1 MSVDGSSNVVD
12 RGSVGLGAL
21 LRNREFRLIWLIG
34 ASTNTLRWLEILAV
48 GVVVFDMTGSP
59 LQVAFMIILRFLPMA
74 LIGAFTGVVAERF
87 NRRLFQIFSTGFM
100 MATSV
105 LLTILAFG
113 GYLNLWIIGLSVVL
127 NGLFWTT
134 DNPIRRTLLGEV
146 VQPAQIGIAMS
157 LDTVTNSITRFLGPL
172 VGGLFLEFAGLEGVF
187 LVGAILYACALGL
200 AFLVRT
206 DPGQHKH
213 GHGGIFSFLTDGIRV
228 LQTNRVLVGVLA
240 ITVIYNLWAFPFVSM
255 IPVIGKDVLGLS
267 PLPVGLLVS
276 AEGAG
281 TLIGALLVLLTRSV
295 AHYRRLYTLGLSIS
309 LVMALIYS
317 QMGSFFPSGIF
328 LALEGIGAGFFAAMQ
343 AALVLL
349 NTPPQM
355 RSRMMGLLSVCV
367 GLCALGFL
375 HIGLLAAWVGAQNAV
390 LICTAEGLIALI
402 LVCWTWPEIIARQT
416 LPSSTSR
423 SE

>member
-1 MSVDGSSNVVD
+1 MSVDEHRNIDD
-12 RGSVGLGAL
+12 RGPVGLGEL

-34 ASTNTLRWLEILAV
+34 AASNTLRWLEILAV

-59 LQVAFMIILRFLPMA
+59 FQVAFMIILRFLPMA
-74 LIGAFTGVVAERF
+74 LMGAFTGVVAERV
-87 NRRLFQIFSTGFM
+87 NRRVFLILSLVFM
-100 MATSV
+100 LGTSV
-105 LLTILAFG
+105 MLTLLAFG
-113 GYLNLWIIGLSVVL
+113 GYLNLWVIGLSVVL

-146 VQPAQIGIAMS
+146 VRPAQIGIAMS
-157 LDTVTNSITRFLGPL
+157 LDTVTNSTTRFLGPL
-172 VGGLFLEFAGLEGVF
+172 VGGIFLEFAGLEGVF
-187 LVGAILYACALGL
+187 LVGAVLYAGALLL
-200 AFLVRT
+200 ACVTQPVSARQHREHRGMFNFLA
-206 DPGQHKH
+206 
-213 GHGGIFSFLTDGIRV
+213 DGIRV

-295 AHYRRLYTLGLSIS
+295 AHYRRLYTFGLGIS
-309 LVMALIYS
+309 LAMALIYS
-317 QMGSFFPSGIF
+317 QMGSFLPSGAF
-328 LALEGIGAGFFAAMQ
+328 LALEGIGAGIFAAMQ

-375 HIGLLAAWVGAQNAV
+375 HIGLLADWVGAQNAV
-390 LICTAEGLIALI
+390 LICTAEGLVALF

-416 LPSSTSR
+416 LPTTDP
-423 SE
+423 

>member
-1 MSVDGSSNVVD
+1 
-12 RGSVGLGAL
+12 LGEL

-34 ASTNTLRWLEILAV
+34 AATNTLRWLEILAV
-48 GVVVFDMTGSP
+48 GVVVFDLTGSP
-59 LQVAFMIILRFLPMA
+59 FQVAFMVILRFAPMA

-87 NRRLFQIFSTGFM
+87 NRRLFQILSLGFM
-100 MATSV
+100 MTTSIV
-105 LLTILAFG
+105 LTVLVFG
-113 GYLNLWIIGLSVVL
+113 GHLNLWVIGISVVL

-157 LDTVTNSITRFLGPL
+157 LDTVTNSTTRFLGPL
-172 VGGLFLEFAGLEGVF
+172 VGGIFLEFAGLEGVF
-187 LVGAILYACALGL
+187 LVGAIFYGSALGL
-200 AFLVRT
+200 ALLVHAVP
-206 DPGQHKH
+206 DQQNP
-213 GHGGIFSFLTDGIRV
+213 GHGSIFSFLTDGIKV

-295 AHYRRLYTLGLSIS
+295 AHYRRLYTFGLSLS

-317 QMGSFFPSGIF
+317 QMGAFVPSGVF
-328 LALEGIGAGFFAAMQ
+328 LVLEGIGAGFFAAMQ

-349 NTPPQM
+349 NTPPEM

-375 HIGLLAAWVGAQNAV
+375 HIGLLADWVGAQNAV

-402 LVCWTWPEIIARQT
+402 LVCLTWPEIIARQT
-416 LPSSTSR
+416 LPSSST
-423 SE
+423 

>member
-1 MSVDGSSNVVD
+1 VSVDEHRTIDSQTP
-12 RGSVGLGAL
+12 VGLRDL

-34 ASTNTLRWLEILAV
+34 AATNTLRWLEILAV
-48 GVVVFDMTGSP
+48 GVVVFDLTGSP
-59 LQVAFMIILRFLPMA
+59 FQVAFMVILRFAPMA

-87 NRRLFQIFSTGFM
+87 NRRLFQILSLGFM
-100 MATSV
+100 MTTSIV
-105 LLTILAFG
+105 LTVLVFG
-113 GYLNLWIIGLSVVL
+113 GYLNLWVIGISVVL

-157 LDTVTNSITRFLGPL
+157 LDTVTNSTTRFLGPL
-172 VGGLFLEFAGLEGVF
+172 VGGIFLEFAGLEGVF
-187 LVGAILYACALGL
+187 LVGAIFYGSALGL
-200 AFLVRT
+200 ALLVHAVP
-206 DPGQHKH
+206 DQQNP
-213 GHGGIFSFLTDGIRV
+213 GHGSIFSFLTDGIKV

-295 AHYRRLYTLGLSIS
+295 AHYRRLYTFGLSLS
-309 LVMALIYS
+309 LAMALIYS
-317 QMGSFFPSGIF
+317 QMGAFVPSGVF
-328 LALEGIGAGFFAAMQ
+328 LVLEGIGAGFFAAMQ

-349 NTPPQM
+349 NTPPEM

-375 HIGLLAAWVGAQNAV
+375 HIGLLADWVGAQNAV
-390 LICTAEGLIALI
+390 LICTAEGLVALI
-402 LVCWTWPEIIARQT
+402 LVCLTWPEIIARQT
-416 LPSSTSR
+416 LPSSST
-423 SE
+423 

>member
-1 MSVDGSSNVVD
+1 VSVDEHRTIDTRSP
-12 RGSVGLGAL
+12 VGLGEL

-34 ASTNTLRWLEILAV
+34 AATNTLRWLEILAV
-48 GVVVFDMTGSP
+48 GVVVFDLTGSP
-59 LQVAFMIILRFLPMA
+59 FQVAFMVILRFAPMA
-74 LIGAFTGVVAERF
+74 LIGAFTGVVAEQF
-87 NRRLFQIFSTGFM
+87 NRRLFQILSLGFM
-100 MATSV
+100 LTTSIV
-105 LLTILAFG
+105 LTVLVFG
-113 GYLNLWIIGLSVVL
+113 GYLNLWVIGISVVL

-157 LDTVTNSITRFLGPL
+157 LDTVTNSTTRFLGPL
-172 VGGLFLEFAGLEGVF
+172 VGGIFLEFAGLEGVF
-187 LVGAILYACALGL
+187 LVGAIFYASALGL
-200 AFLVRT
+200 ALLVHAVP
-206 DPGQHKH
+206 DQQNP
-213 GHGGIFSFLTDGIRV
+213 GHGSIFSFLTDGIKV

-295 AHYRRLYTLGLSIS
+295 AHYRRLYTFGLSLS
-309 LVMALIYS
+309 LAMALIYS
-317 QMGSFFPSGIF
+317 QMGEFVPSGVF
-328 LALEGIGAGFFAAMQ
+328 LVLEGIGAGFFAAMQ

-349 NTPPQM
+349 NTPPEM

-375 HIGLLAAWVGAQNAV
+375 HIGLLADWVGAQNAV

-402 LVCWTWPEIIARQT
+402 LVCLTWPEIIARQT
-416 LPSSTSR
+416 LPSSST
-423 SE
+423 

>member
-1 MSVDGSSNVVD
+1 MSVDEHRNIDD
-12 RGSVGLGAL
+12 RGPVGLGEL

-34 ASTNTLRWLEILAV
+34 AASNTLRWLEILAV

-59 LQVAFMIILRFLPMA
+59 FQVAFMIILRFLPMA
-74 LIGAFTGVVAERF
+74 LMGAFTGVVAERV
-87 NRRLFQIFSTGFM
+87 NRRVFLILSLVFM
-100 MATSV
+100 LGTSV
-105 LLTILAFG
+105 MLTLLAFG
-113 GYLNLWIIGLSVVL
+113 GYLNLWVIGLSVVL

-146 VQPAQIGIAMS
+146 VRPAQIGIAMS
-157 LDTVTNSITRFLGPL
+157 LDTVTNSTTRFLGPL
-172 VGGLFLEFAGLEGVF
+172 VGGIFLEFAGLEGVF
-187 LVGAILYACALGL
+187 LVGAVLYAGALLL
-200 AFLVRT
+200 ACVTQPVSARQHREHRSMFNFLA
-206 DPGQHKH
+206 
-213 GHGGIFSFLTDGIRV
+213 DGIRV

-295 AHYRRLYTLGLSIS
+295 AHYRRLYTFGLGIS
-309 LVMALIYS
+309 LAMALIYS
-317 QMGSFFPSGIF
+317 QLGSFLPSGAF
-328 LALEGIGAGFFAAMQ
+328 LALEGIGAGIFAAMQ

-375 HIGLLAAWVGAQNAV
+375 HIGLLADWVGVQNAV
-390 LICTAEGLIALI
+390 LICTAEGLVALF

-416 LPSSTSR
+416 LPTTDP
-423 SE
+423 

>member
-1 MSVDGSSNVVD
+1 MSVDEHRTIDS
-12 RGSVGLGAL
+12 RTPAGLGEL

-34 ASTNTLRWLEILAV
+34 AATNTLRWLEILAV
-48 GVVVFDMTGSP
+48 GVVVFDLTGSP
-59 LQVAFMIILRFLPMA
+59 FQVAFMVILRFAPMA

-87 NRRLFQIFSTGFM
+87 NRRLFQILSLGFM
-100 MATSV
+100 MTTSIV
-105 LLTILAFG
+105 LTVLVFG
-113 GYLNLWIIGLSVVL
+113 GYLNLWVIGISVVL

-157 LDTVTNSITRFLGPL
+157 LDTVTNSTTRFLGPL
-172 VGGLFLEFAGLEGVF
+172 VGGIFLEFAGLEGVF
-187 LVGAILYACALGL
+187 LVGAIFYASALGL
-200 AFLVRT
+200 ALLVHAVP
-206 DPGQHKH
+206 DQQNP
-213 GHGGIFSFLTDGIRV
+213 GHGSVFSFLTDGIKV

-295 AHYRRLYTLGLSIS
+295 AHYRRLYTFGLSVS

-317 QMGSFFPSGIF
+317 QMGAFVPSGVF
-328 LALEGIGAGFFAAMQ
+328 LVLEGIGAGFFAAMQ

-349 NTPPQM
+349 NTPPEM

-375 HIGLLAAWVGAQNAV
+375 HIGLLADWVGAQNAV
-390 LICTAEGLIALI
+390 LICTAEGLVALI
-402 LVCWTWPEIIARQT
+402 LVCLTWPEIIARQT
-416 LPSSTSR
+416 LPSSSP
-423 SE
+423 

>member
-1 MSVDGSSNVVD
+1 MSVDEHRNIDD
-12 RGSVGLGAL
+12 RGPVGLGEL

-34 ASTNTLRWLEILAV
+34 AASNTLRWLEILAV

-59 LQVAFMIILRFLPMA
+59 FQVAFMIILRFLPMA
-74 LIGAFTGVVAERF
+74 LMGAFTGVVAERV
-87 NRRLFQIFSTGFM
+87 NRRVFLILSLVFM
-100 MATSV
+100 LGTSV
-105 LLTILAFG
+105 MLTLLAFG
-113 GYLNLWIIGLSVVL
+113 GYLNLWVIGLSVVL

-146 VQPAQIGIAMS
+146 VRPAQIGIAMS
-157 LDTVTNSITRFLGPL
+157 LDTVTNSTTRFLGPL
-172 VGGLFLEFAGLEGVF
+172 VGGIFLEFAGLEGVF
-187 LVGAILYACALGL
+187 LVGAVLYAGALLL
-200 AFLVRT
+200 ACVTQPVSVRQYREHR
-206 DPGQHKH
+206 GM
-213 GHGGIFSFLTDGIRV
+213 FNFLTDGIKV
-228 LQTNRVLVGVLA
+228 LESNRVLVGVLA

-295 AHYRRLYTLGLSIS
+295 AHYRRLYTFGLGIS
-309 LVMALIYS
+309 LAMALIYS
-317 QMGSFFPSGIF
+317 QLGSFLPSGAF
-328 LALEGIGAGFFAAMQ
+328 LALEGIGAGIFAAMQ

-375 HIGLLAAWVGAQNAV
+375 HIGLLADWVGVQNAV
-390 LICTAEGLIALI
+390 LICTAEGLVALF

-416 LPSSTSR
+416 LPTTDP
-423 SE
+423 

>member
-1 MSVDGSSNVVD
+1 MSVDEHRNIDD
-12 RGSVGLGAL
+12 RGPVGLGEL

-34 ASTNTLRWLEILAV
+34 AASNTLRWLEILAV

-59 LQVAFMIILRFLPMA
+59 FQVAFMIILRFLPMA
-74 LIGAFTGVVAERF
+74 LMGAFTGVVAERV
-87 NRRLFQIFSTGFM
+87 NRRVFLILSLVFM
-100 MATSV
+100 LGTSV
-105 LLTILAFG
+105 MLTLLAFG
-113 GYLNLWIIGLSVVL
+113 GYLNLWVIGLSVVL

-146 VQPAQIGIAMS
+146 VRPAQIGIAMS
-157 LDTVTNSITRFLGPL
+157 LDTVTNSTTRFLGPL
-172 VGGLFLEFAGLEGVF
+172 VGGIFLEFAGLEGVF
-187 LVGAILYACALGL
+187 LVGAVLYAGALLL
-200 AFLVRT
+200 ACVTQPVSVRQYREHR
-206 DPGQHKH
+206 GM
-213 GHGGIFSFLTDGIRV
+213 FNFLTDGIKV
-228 LQTNRVLVGVLA
+228 LESNRVLVGVLA

-295 AHYRRLYTLGLSIS
+295 AHYRRLYTFGLGIS
-309 LVMALIYS
+309 LAMALIYS
-317 QMGSFFPSGIF
+317 QLGSFLPSGAF
-328 LALEGIGAGFFAAMQ
+328 LALEGIGAGIFAAMQ

-375 HIGLLAAWVGAQNAV
+375 HIGLLADWVGAQNAV
-390 LICTAEGLIALI
+390 LICTAEGLVALF

-416 LPSSTSR
+416 LPTTDP
-423 SE
+423 

>member
-1 MSVDGSSNVVD
+1 MSVDEHRNIDD
-12 RGSVGLGAL
+12 RGPVGLGEL

-34 ASTNTLRWLEILAV
+34 AASNTLRWLEILAV

-59 LQVAFMIILRFLPMA
+59 FQVAFMIILRFLPMA
-74 LIGAFTGVVAERF
+74 LMGAFTGVVAERV
-87 NRRLFQIFSTGFM
+87 NRRVFLILSLVFM
-100 MATSV
+100 LGTSV
-105 LLTILAFG
+105 MLTLLAFG
-113 GYLNLWIIGLSVVL
+113 GYLNLWVIGLSVVL

-146 VQPAQIGIAMS
+146 VRPAQIGIAMS
-157 LDTVTNSITRFLGPL
+157 LDTVTNSTTRFLGPL
-172 VGGLFLEFAGLEGVF
+172 VGGIFLEFAGLEGVF
-187 LVGAILYACALGL
+187 LVGAVLYAGALLL
-200 AFLVRT
+200 ACVTQPVSARQHREHRSMFNFLA
-206 DPGQHKH
+206 
-213 GHGGIFSFLTDGIRV
+213 DGIRV

-295 AHYRRLYTLGLSIS
+295 AHYRRLYTFGLGIS
-309 LVMALIYS
+309 LAMALIYS
-317 QMGSFFPSGIF
+317 QMGSFLPSGAF
-328 LALEGIGAGFFAAMQ
+328 LALEGIGAGIFAAMQ

-375 HIGLLAAWVGAQNAV
+375 HIGLLADWVGAQNAV
-390 LICTAEGLIALI
+390 LICTAEGLVALF

-416 LPSSTSR
+416 LPTTDP
-423 SE
+423 

>member
-1 MSVDGSSNVVD
+1 MSVDEHRKIDAQGTV
-12 RGSVGLGAL
+12 SVGGL

-34 ASTNTLRWLEILAV
+34 AATNTLRWLEILAV

-59 LQVAFMIILRFLPMA
+59 FQVAFMIILRFLPMA
-74 LIGAFTGVVAERF
+74 LIGALTGVVADRF
-87 NRRLFQIFSTGFM
+87 NRRLFQIWSLGSM
-100 MATSV
+100 MATSI
-105 LLTILAFG
+105 LLTLIAFG
-113 GYLNLWIIGLSVVL
+113 GYLNLWVIGMSVVL

-157 LDTVTNSITRFLGPL
+157 LDTVTNSTTRFLGPL
-172 VGGLFLEFAGLEGVF
+172 VGGIFLEFAGLEGVF

-206 DPGQHKH
+206 VPGQQKQ
-213 GHGGIFSFLTDGIRV
+213 GRGSIFSFLSDGIKV

-240 ITVIYNLWAFPFVSM
+240 ITVIYNLWAFPFVAM

-295 AHYRRLYTLGLSIS
+295 THYRRLYTFGLSIS
-309 LVMALIYS
+309 LAMALIYS
-317 QMGSFFPSGIF
+317 QIGSFLPSGAF

-355 RSRMMGLLSVCV
+355 RSRMMGLLLS
-367 GLCALGFL
+367 LI
-375 HIGLLAAWVGAQNAV
+375 HI
-390 LICTAEGLIALI
+390 
-402 LVCWTWPEIIARQT
+402 
-416 LPSSTSR
+416 
-423 SE
+423 

>member
-1 MSVDGSSNVVD
+1 MSVDEHRNIDD
-12 RGSVGLGAL
+12 RGPVGLGEL

-34 ASTNTLRWLEILAV
+34 AASNTLRWLEILAV

-59 LQVAFMIILRFLPMA
+59 FQVAFMIILRFLPMA
-74 LIGAFTGVVAERF
+74 LMGAFTGVVAERV
-87 NRRLFQIFSTGFM
+87 NRRVFLILSLVFM
-100 MATSV
+100 LGTSV
-105 LLTILAFG
+105 MLTLLAFG
-113 GYLNLWIIGLSVVL
+113 GYLNLWVIGLSVVL

-146 VQPAQIGIAMS
+146 VRPAQIGIAMS
-157 LDTVTNSITRFLGPL
+157 LDTVTNSTTRFLGPL
-172 VGGLFLEFAGLEGVF
+172 VGGIFLEFAGLEGVF
-187 LVGAILYACALGL
+187 LVGAVLYAGALLL
-200 AFLVRT
+200 ACVTQPVSARQHREHRSMFNFLA
-206 DPGQHKH
+206 
-213 GHGGIFSFLTDGIRV
+213 DGIRV

-295 AHYRRLYTLGLSIS
+295 AHYRRLYTFGLGIS
-309 LVMALIYS
+309 LAMALIYS
-317 QMGSFFPSGIF
+317 QLGSFLPSGAF
-328 LALEGIGAGFFAAMQ
+328 LALEGIGAGIFAAMQ

-375 HIGLLAAWVGAQNAV
+375 HIGLLADWVGAQNAV
-390 LICTAEGLIALI
+390 LICTAEGLVALF

-416 LPSSTSR
+416 LPTTDP
-423 SE
+423 

>member
-1 MSVDGSSNVVD
+1 MSVDEHRNIDD
-12 RGSVGLGAL
+12 RGPVGLGEL

-34 ASTNTLRWLEILAV
+34 AASNTLRWLEILAV

-59 LQVAFMIILRFLPMA
+59 FQVAFMIILRFLPMA
-74 LIGAFTGVVAERF
+74 LMGAFTGVVAERV
-87 NRRLFQIFSTGFM
+87 NRRVFLILSLVFM
-100 MATSV
+100 LGTSV
-105 LLTILAFG
+105 MLTLLAFG
-113 GYLNLWIIGLSVVL
+113 GYLNLWVIGLSVVL

-146 VQPAQIGIAMS
+146 VRPAQIGIAMS
-157 LDTVTNSITRFLGPL
+157 LDTVTNSTTRFLGPL
-172 VGGLFLEFAGLEGVF
+172 VGGIFLEFAGLEGVF
-187 LVGAILYACALGL
+187 LVGAVLYAGALLL
-200 AFLVRT
+200 ACVTQPVSARQHREHRGMFNFLA
-206 DPGQHKH
+206 
-213 GHGGIFSFLTDGIRV
+213 DGIRV

-255 IPVIGKDVLGLS
+255 IPVIGKDDLGLS

-295 AHYRRLYTLGLSIS
+295 AHYRRLYTFGLGIS
-309 LVMALIYS
+309 LAMALIYS
-317 QMGSFFPSGIF
+317 QMGSFLPSGAF
-328 LALEGIGAGFFAAMQ
+328 LALEGIGAGIFAAMQ

-375 HIGLLAAWVGAQNAV
+375 HIGLLADWVGAQNAV
-390 LICTAEGLIALI
+390 LICTAEGLVALI
-402 LVCWTWPEIIARQT
+402 LVCWTWPEIIARQA
-416 LPSSTSR
+416 LPSSTS
-423 SE
+423 

>member
-1 MSVDGSSNVVD
+1 MSVDEHRTIDARSTG
-12 RGSVGLGAL
+12 GLREL
-21 LRNREFRLIWLIG
+21 LRNRQFRLIWMIG
-34 ASTNTLRWLEILAV
+34 AATNTLRWLEILAV

-59 LQVAFMIILRFLPMA
+59 FQVAFMIILRFLPLA
-74 LIGAFTGVVAERF
+74 IIGAFTGVIAERF
-87 NRRLFQIFSTGFM
+87 NRRLFQIWSLGFM
-100 MATSV
+100 MTTSM
-105 LLTILAFG
+105 LLTLMVFG
-113 GYLNLWIIGLSVVL
+113 GYLNLWIIGASVVL

-157 LDTVTNSITRFLGPL
+157 LDTVTNSTTRFLGPL
-172 VGGLFLEFAGLEGVF
+172 VGGIFLEFAGFQGVF
-187 LVGAILYACALGL
+187 LVGAIFYASALGL
-200 AFLVRT
+200 AFLVCSV
-206 DPGQHKH
+206 PGQQQHDR
-213 GHGGIFSFLTDGIRV
+213 GSMFSFLTDGIRMF
-228 LQTNRVLVGVLA
+228 QTNRVLVGVLA

-255 IPVIGKDVLGLS
+255 IPVISKDVLGLS

-295 AHYRRLYTLGLSIS
+295 TYYRRLYTLGLGIS
-309 LVMALIYS
+309 LGMAIVYS
-317 QMGSFFPSGIF
+317 QMASFLPSGVF
-328 LALEGIGAGFFAAMQ
+328 LVLEGIGAGLFAAMQ

-349 NTPPQM
+349 NTPPEM

-375 HIGLLAAWVGAQNAV
+375 HIGLLADWVGAQNAV
-390 LICTAEGLIALI
+390 LICTGEGLIALI

-416 LPSSTSR
+416 LPTTDP
-423 SE
+423 

>member
-1 MSVDGSSNVVD
+1 MSVDEHRTIDS
-12 RGSVGLGAL
+12 RTPVGLGEL

-34 ASTNTLRWLEILAV
+34 AATNTLRWLEILAV
-48 GVVVFDMTGSP
+48 GVVVFDLTGSP
-59 LQVAFMIILRFLPMA
+59 FQVAFMVILRFAPMA

-87 NRRLFQIFSTGFM
+87 NRRLFQILSLGFM
-100 MATSV
+100 MATSIV
-105 LLTILAFG
+105 LTVLVFG
-113 GYLNLWIIGLSVVL
+113 GYLNLWVIGISVVL

-157 LDTVTNSITRFLGPL
+157 LDTVTNSTTRFLGPL
-172 VGGLFLEFAGLEGVF
+172 VGGIFLEFAGLEGVF
-187 LVGAILYACALGL
+187 LVGAIFYGSALGL
-200 AFLVRT
+200 ALLVHAVP
-206 DPGQHKH
+206 DQQNP
-213 GHGGIFSFLTDGIRV
+213 GHGSIFSFLTDGIKV

-295 AHYRRLYTLGLSIS
+295 AHYRRLYTFGLSLS
-309 LVMALIYS
+309 LAMALIYS
-317 QMGSFFPSGIF
+317 QMGAFVPSGVF
-328 LALEGIGAGFFAAMQ
+328 LVLEGIGAGFFAAMQ

-349 NTPPQM
+349 NTPPEM

-375 HIGLLAAWVGAQNAV
+375 HIGLLADWVGAQNAV
-390 LICTAEGLIALI
+390 LICTAEGLVALI
-402 LVCWTWPEIIARQT
+402 LVCLTWPEIIARQT
-416 LPSSTSR
+416 LPSSST
-423 SE
+423 

>member
-1 MSVDGSSNVVD
+1 MSVDEHRTIDS
-12 RGSVGLGAL
+12 RTPVGLRDL

-34 ASTNTLRWLEILAV
+34 AATNTLRWLEILAV
-48 GVVVFDMTGSP
+48 GVVVFDLTGSP
-59 LQVAFMIILRFLPMA
+59 FQVAFMVILRFAPMA

-87 NRRLFQIFSTGFM
+87 NRRLFQILSLGFM
-100 MATSV
+100 MTTSIV
-105 LLTILAFG
+105 LTVLVFG
-113 GYLNLWIIGLSVVL
+113 GYLNLWVIGISVVL

-157 LDTVTNSITRFLGPL
+157 LDTVTNSTTRFLGPL
-172 VGGLFLEFAGLEGVF
+172 VGGIFLEFAGLEGVF
-187 LVGAILYACALGL
+187 LVGAIFYGSALGL
-200 AFLVRT
+200 ALLVHAVP
-206 DPGQHKH
+206 DQQNP
-213 GHGGIFSFLTDGIRV
+213 GHGSIFSFLTDGIKV

-295 AHYRRLYTLGLSIS
+295 AHYRRLYTFGLSLS
-309 LVMALIYS
+309 LAMALIYS
-317 QMGSFFPSGIF
+317 QMGAFVPSGVF
-328 LALEGIGAGFFAAMQ
+328 LVLEGIGAGFFAAMQ

-349 NTPPQM
+349 NTPPEM

-375 HIGLLAAWVGAQNAV
+375 HIGLLADWVGAQNAV
-390 LICTAEGLIALI
+390 LICTAEGLVALI
-402 LVCWTWPEIIARQT
+402 LVCLTWPEIIARQT
-416 LPSSTSR
+416 LPSSST
-423 SE
+423 